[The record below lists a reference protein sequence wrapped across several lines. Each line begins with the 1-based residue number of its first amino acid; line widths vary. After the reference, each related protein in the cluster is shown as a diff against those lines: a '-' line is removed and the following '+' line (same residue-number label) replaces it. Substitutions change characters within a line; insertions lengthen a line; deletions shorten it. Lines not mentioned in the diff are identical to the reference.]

1 MTDPGLASA
10 STSQRSSQEVFNFR
24 DGRGHSGV
32 TLACTKLDPWTRWTR
47 WTRSSRKVDKC
58 AGTMTTDIQSVFSVQ
73 CPLLIC

>member
-32 TLACTKLDPWTRWTR
+32 TLACAPSWPLDT
-47 WTRSSRKVDKC
+47 VDTQQQESGQMC
-58 AGTMTTDIQSVFSVQ
+58 RHDDN
-73 CPLLIC
+73 